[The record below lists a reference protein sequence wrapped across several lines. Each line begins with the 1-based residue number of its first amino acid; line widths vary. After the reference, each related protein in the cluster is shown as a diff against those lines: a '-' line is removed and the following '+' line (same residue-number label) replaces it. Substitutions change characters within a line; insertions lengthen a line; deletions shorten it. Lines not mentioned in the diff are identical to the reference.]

1 MALGSNLTLLR
12 RLTCRSLALLLSV
25 GEYCWI
31 RLEIGTWGLLT
42 AEDVNGTIQ
51 LGARFELLLVWLQG
65 SSFGKFFSGRPAS
78 TYKFLEFEYSKNL
91 TFNIT

>member
-42 AEDVNGTIQ
+42 AEDLNGSIQ
-51 LGARFELLLVWLQG
+51 LGKRFELQLVCLQG
-65 SSFGKFFSGRPAS
+65 IIFGKFFSGRPALTS
-78 TYKFLEFEYSKNL
+78 KFLEFEHSKNL